1 MAATIN
7 LNIKA
12 SPGLPGGQS
21 NAENIT
27 AAQQIKG
34 SPGLLFTVV
43 CLVAGTLTLLDSTTG
58 TGQTLWISPSMTV
71 GQVIPLY
78 GFPFANGLYVSAVSG
93 GTFNLS
99 FT

>member
-7 LNIKA
+7 SNVGV
-12 SPGLPGGQS
+12 SPGLPGGTS
-21 NAENIT
+21 TALAIT

-34 SPGLLFTVV
+34 APGLLFTIL
-43 CLVAGTLTLLDSTTG
+43 CIAAGTLTLLDSTTNSG
-58 TGQTLWISPSMTV
+58 TELYVTPSMTA
-71 GQVIPLY
+71 GQTISLY
-78 GFPFANGLYVSAVSG
+78 GFPFANGLYVSAVT